1 MGEIVCWML
10 QDRRLAIAVVSRDV
24 KLANAVIEEAE
35 RRGVKAIHVID
46 PAQIPLSVKAAVV
59 KLGEGI
65 GAGHAAPVPI
75 EDFNSAVAA
84 VDRAMEISLGR
95 VFVEKAVVGIDPGK
109 KVGAAF
115 IADNILL
122 RTESYTDFTE
132 LAEAVNTFFENHS
145 RSRHMVLMGSGAP
158 EYRERLVSMLLEKNP
173 DLRPEDIITVSE
185 ENTSKHAGGV
195 DELAASYLL
204 RKLRGRG

>member
-65 GAGHAAPVPI
+65 GAGHAAPVPV

-95 VFVEKAVVGIDPGK
+95 GFRREGGCRNRPRQKGWSRLYRRQHPTTYRVLHRFHRISRGGKHFFSKTIQGLGIW
-109 KVGAAF
+109 F
-115 IADNILL
+115 
-122 RTESYTDFTE
+122 
-132 LAEAVNTFFENHS
+132 
-145 RSRHMVLMGSGAP
+145 
-158 EYRERLVSMLLEKNP
+158 
-173 DLRPEDIITVSE
+173 
-185 ENTSKHAGGV
+185 
-195 DELAASYLL
+195 
-204 RKLRGRG
+204 

>member
-1 MGEIVCWML
+1 ML
-10 QDRRLAIAVVSRDV
+10 QDRRLAIAVVTRDV

-35 RRGVKAIHVID
+35 RRGVKAIHAVD

-65 GAGHAAPVPI
+65 GTGHAAPVSV
-75 EDFNSAVAA
+75 EDYNSAVAA

-95 VFVEKAVVGIDPGK
+95 AIVEKAIVGIDPGK

-132 LAEAVNTFFENHS
+132 LAEAVNTFFRNHS
-145 RSRHMVLMGSGAP
+145 KSRHLVLMGSGAP
-158 EYRERLVSMLLEKNP
+158 EYRERLTSKLLERNP
-173 DLRPEDIITVSE
+173 FLRPEDIITVSE

-195 DELAASYLL
+195 DELAATYLL
-204 RKLRGRG
+204 RRSRGRG